1 LSGKTDDGLPAARG
15 RDTLTPDKRGKQRPD
30 LERQMPDIL
39 AVIGR
44 LAFQFA
50 HTMPDLPHEYTVRR
64 KAQNDADYVAL
75 YEAIMERGVIELWKG
90 KIARYLYPGDGWR
103 YWSMS
108 ARRSNREGRHPLEIS
123 RHINRHRIEETEKLR
138 AAGLIAD
145 FKRE

>member
-1 LSGKTDDGLPAARG
+1 MSGKTDDGLPAAGG
-15 RDTLTPDKRGKQRPD
+15 RDTIAPDERG
-30 LERQMPDIL
+30 QMPDIL

-50 HTMPDLPHEYTVRR
+50 HTMPELPHEYTVRR

-75 YEAIMERGVIELWKG
+75 YEAIMDRGVLELWGEKP